1 MKLFFIKCLEHFLE
15 FIKSSI
21 HVDQMRGG
29 CDKDALS
36 YVCYKILHTCV
47 AELNGSLQ
55 MGSFLLLAL
64 INTSF
69 QTILQIAPNRDLVP
83 TMC

>member
-1 MKLFFIKCLEHFLE
+1 MKLFLLKSLEHFLE
-15 FIKSSI
+15 FIKPSI

-36 YVCYKILHTCV
+36 YVCYKILPTCF
-47 AELNGSLQ
+47 AELKWSLQ
-55 MGSFLLLAL
+55 MGSFLFLVL

-69 QTILQIAPNRDLVP
+69 QTILQITPKSDLGL